1 MKLISRNANSLLSDL
16 TSTILNFPKIASIF
30 ALSRH
35 GFLRPGEWK
44 MDIYSSH
51 STWLLGI
58 RSVADLDDF
67 CRRIW
72 KLNGQGILD
81 DDDAQALA
89 EKAEAHRTNLKKAR
103 SDGLAPPRSFFPVK
117 PKSDFNRTEAATG
130 RRDPKRWARK
140 RRLGDG
146 SVLLPEFRGLFT
158 EGERAALYIVI
169 SDWRTRGRCD
179 CTVEEIGD
187 RAGVGPT
194 TVRSSLRKAA
204 QLKILQV
211 IERRQWRARN
221 LPNVIKVIHEGQREW
236 VKKFRPNLGLKK
248 YGIGFNKATASE
260 TYGIK
265 NRNGRPSYSSKPAP
279 KGGFQ
284 PSASRGSGFG

>member
-1 MKLISRNANSLLSDL
+1 MD
-16 TSTILNFPKIASIF
+16 
-30 ALSRH
+30 
-35 GFLRPGEWK
+35 
-44 MDIYSSH
+44 MDIYSSL

-58 RSVADLDDF
+58 RSVVDLDDF
-67 CRRIW
+67 CRKLW
-72 KLNGQGILD
+72 KLHGQGTLD

-89 EKAEAHRTNLKKAR
+89 GKVEVHRANLKKAR
-103 SDGLAPPRSFFPVK
+103 SDGLAPPRSFFPQR
-117 PKSDFNRTEAATG
+117 PKSDLSRTEAATG
-130 RRDPKRWARK
+130 GRDPVRWARK

-169 SDWRTRGRCD
+169 SDWRQRGRCD

-194 TVRSSLRKAA
+194 TVRNSLRKAA
-204 QLKILQV
+204 QLGIV
-211 IERRQWRARN
+211 RVVERRQWRAKN
-221 LPNVIKVIHEGQREW
+221 LPNLIKVIHAGQIEW
-236 VKKFRPNLGLKK
+236 TKKFRPNLGLKK
-248 YGIGFNKATASE
+248 YGTGFNKPTSSE
-260 TYGIK
+260 TYGLK
-265 NRNGRPSYSSKPAP
+265 DRNGRPSYSPKPAP

>member
-1 MKLISRNANSLLSDL
+1 
-16 TSTILNFPKIASIF
+16 
-30 ALSRH
+30 
-35 GFLRPGEWK
+35 
-44 MDIYSSH
+44 MDIYSSL

-58 RSVADLDDF
+58 RSPADLDDF
-67 CRRIW
+67 CRRLW

-81 DDDAQALA
+81 DEDAQALA
-89 EKAEAHRTNLKKAR
+89 EKAETHRTNLKKAR
-103 SDGLAPPRSFFPVK
+103 SDGLAPPRSFFPTK
-117 PKSDFNRTEAATG
+117 PKSERNRTEAATG

-140 RRLGDG
+140 RMLGDRG
-146 SVLLPEFRGLFT
+146 VLPPEFSELFT
-158 EGERAALYIVI
+158 EGERAALHVVM
-169 SDWRTRGRCD
+169 SDWRQRGRCD

-211 IERRQWRARN
+211 IERRQWRAKN
-221 LPNVIKVIHEGQREW
+221 LPNLIKVIHPRQIEW
-236 VKKFRPNLGLKK
+236 IKRFRPNLGLKK
-248 YGIGFNKATASE
+248 YRIGFNKPTASE

-265 NRNGRPSYSSKPAP
+265 DKNGRPSYSQKPAP